1 MFSRSV
7 GLFSQVFHYIWM
19 TPMTWCPQTC
29 WQSYISS
36 FSRLLDGGGTGAS
49 IGMAPQDDPDTL
61 SSDEFCSTVFEEV
74 KRTLL
79 CVGHICDNL
88 QPLTGAGSNPS
99 GIALFHLCLE
109 AWWTALQLADMVAS
123 PGILRGKG
131 YDVCFCTV
139 NAFGQGGV
147 FSQVVVVLLWDLCCL
162 SSNMYQTYNCPTSD
176 NHKKLFPC
184 DCVRRLWS
192 GVVDAVSRRHEHYGE
207 EVSCRN

>member
-88 QPLTGAGSNPS
+88 QPLTGAVSFPLL
-99 GIALFHLCLE
+99 ILF
-109 AWWTALQLADMVAS
+109 
-123 PGILRGKG
+123 
-131 YDVCFCTV
+131 
-139 NAFGQGGV
+139 
-147 FSQVVVVLLWDLCCL
+147 
-162 SSNMYQTYNCPTSD
+162 
-176 NHKKLFPC
+176 LFPC
-184 DCVRRLWS
+184 LSVSAVRFLAIFLVMATVPIIPLM
-192 GVVDAVSRRHEHYGE
+192 GHQVPHFVSWHALVG
-207 EVSCRN
+207 S